1 MVMRM
6 RALDRKLWREL
17 WAMRGQAL
25 AIAAVIVSG
34 VSTLVMSLTALDS
47 LRQTRDAY
55 YRDYGFAQV
64 FASLKRAP
72 LDLAARIAAL
82 PGVDQAETRVV
93 AAVRLEVDGFAEP
106 VTGQIVSLPDRGPEQ
121 LNRLHLRAG
130 RLPESARA
138 DEVVLHETFSE
149 AHDLKPGDRITAIIN
164 GRRQALN
171 VVGVA
176 LSPEYVYQIAPGA
189 LLPDYQRYGILWMA
203 RTPLASAYGLD
214 GAFNDVALTLVP
226 GAPEAGV
233 IALLDDLLE
242 PYGGAGAVGRDDQ
255 LSHHF
260 LREELR
266 QLETTA
272 TVFPL
277 IFLAV
282 AAFLLNVVV
291 SRLIA
296 TQRDQIG
303 ILKAFGYGNP
313 AIGWHYLE
321 LVLLVA
327 LVGVAGG
334 VALGIWFGKGLSGV
348 YAAFYR
354 FPRLQFVLRPE
365 VVALA
370 LAVSGGAVLTGTL
383 HAVRRATRLP
393 PAEAMR
399 PESPI
404 AYRATLLERA
414 GLQRWLSQPTRM
426 IARHIERRPVRS
438 LLSVA
443 GIAMAC
449 GVMIVGN
456 FQQGAINFMVDV
468 QFGLSQ
474 RDDLSVSFVEPIDT
488 RALAELRS
496 LPGVSRVEAQRV
508 APVRLRFE
516 HRSFRTAIQGVD
528 PGGTLQ
534 RVLDD
539 RLRPIE
545 VPPDGL
551 LLTDHLAGILGLRPG
566 DRAHV
571 EVLEGARVKRDVPVV
586 AVTTQFVGVSATM
599 DRGALN
605 RLLQEGD
612 VVSGALLTVDRHD
625 RQRVYDRLKEMPRV
639 AGVLVHESSIQ
650 AFFESMAGMV
660 LYFSSIATLLGATIV
675 FGVIYNTARIA
686 LSERSRELA
695 SLRVLGFR
703 HDEIAYILLGELAV
717 LTLAGIPL
725 GFLVGHGLCAFLVSR
740 FESDL
745 YRIPL
750 VVEPFSLALAAAA
763 ALAATAL
770 SFTLI
775 WHRLGRL
782 DLVAVLKA
790 RE

>member
-1 MVMRM
+1 M
-6 RALDRKLWREL
+6 RALHRKLWREL
-17 WAMRGQAL
+17 WGMRGQAL

-47 LRQTRDAY
+47 LEQTRDAY
-55 YRDYGFAQV
+55 YRDYGFADV

-72 LDLAARIAAL
+72 LDLAGRIAAL

-93 AAVRLEVDGFAEP
+93 AAARLEVEGFAEP
-106 VTGQIVSLPDRGPEQ
+106 VTGQIVSIPDHGHQR

-149 AHDLKPGDRITAIIN
+149 AHGLRPGDRITAIIN
-164 GRRQALN
+164 GRRQALA

-189 LLPDYQRYGILWMA
+189 LLPDYQRYGVLWMA
-203 RTPLASAYGLD
+203 HTPLATAYDLD
-214 GAFNDVALTLVP
+214 GAFNDVTLRLRPDAV
-226 GAPEAGV
+226 EADV
-233 IALLDDLLE
+233 VTRLDDLLE
-242 PYGGAGAVGRDDQ
+242 PYGGTGAIGRDDQ

-266 QLETTA
+266 QLQTTA

-277 IFLAV
+277 IFLGV

-313 AIGWHYLE
+313 AIGWHYLQ

-327 LVGVAGG
+327 LAGVAGG
-334 VALGIWFGKGLSGV
+334 VALGIWFGKGLAGV

-354 FPRLQFVLRPE
+354 FPSLQFVLRPG
-365 VVALA
+365 VVGIA
-370 LAVSGGAVLTGTL
+370 LAVAGGAVLTGTL

-399 PESPI
+399 PESPV

-414 GLQRWLSQPTRM
+414 GLQRLLSQPSRM

-438 LLSVA
+438 LLSVT
-443 GIAMAC
+443 GIALAC

-456 FQQGAINFMVDV
+456 FQQGAIDFMIDV

-474 RDDLSVSFVEPIDT
+474 RDDLSVGFVEPVDT
-488 RALAELRS
+488 RSLAELRS
-496 LPGVSRVEAQRV
+496 LPGVSRVEGQRV
-508 APVRLRFE
+508 AAVRLRFE
-516 HRSFRTAIQGVD
+516 HRSFRTAIQGID
-528 PGGTLQ
+528 PGSTLL

-545 VPPDGL
+545 IPPDGL
-551 LLTDHLAGILGLRPG
+551 LLTDHLAAVIGVAPG
-566 DRAHV
+566 DRVRV
-571 EVLEGARVKRDVPVV
+571 EVLEGRRVQRDVPVV
-586 AVTTQFVGVSATM
+586 AVTTQFVGVGATM
-599 DRGALN
+599 DRAAMN

-612 VVSGALLTVDRHD
+612 VVSGALLTVDRRD

-675 FGVIYNTARIA
+675 FGVVYNTARIA

-703 HDEIAYILLGELAV
+703 HDEIAYILLGELTV

-725 GFLVGHGLCAFLVSR
+725 GFLVGRGSAPTWSAGSNRTSTASR
-740 FESDL
+740 SWSSPSASPSRRQPPWPRL
-745 YRIPL
+745 RYRSP
-750 VVEPFSLALAAAA
+750 
-763 ALAATAL
+763 
-770 SFTLI
+770 
-775 WHRLGRL
+775 
-782 DLVAVLKA
+782 
-790 RE
+790 

>member
-1 MVMRM
+1 M

-17 WAMRGQAL
+17 WGMRGQAL

-47 LRQTRDAY
+47 LEQTRDAY
-55 YRDYGFAQV
+55 YRDYGFADV

-72 LDLAARIAAL
+72 LDLAQRIAEI

-106 VTGQIVSLPDRGPEQ
+106 VTGQIVSIPDLGPPL

-130 RLPESARA
+130 RLPEAARP

-149 AHDLKPGDRITAIIN
+149 AHGLQPGDRLTAIIN
-164 GRRQALN
+164 GRRQALA

-214 GAFNDVALTLVP
+214 GAFNDVALALTPTAV
-226 GAPEAGV
+226 EADV
-233 IALLDDLLE
+233 IARLDDLLA

-277 IFLAV
+277 IFLGV

-303 ILKAFGYGNP
+303 ILKAFGYGNL
-313 AIGWHYLE
+313 AIGWHYLA

-327 LVGVAGG
+327 LAGVAGG

-354 FPRLQFVLRPE
+354 FPTLHFVLRPE
-365 VVALA
+365 VVAIA
-370 LAVSGGAVLTGTL
+370 LAVAGGAVLTGTL
-383 HAVRRATRLP
+383 HAVRRATGLP

-399 PESPI
+399 PESPVV
-404 AYRATLLERA
+404 YRATLIERL
-414 GLQRWLSQPTRM
+414 GLQRLLSQPTRM
-426 IARHIERRPVRS
+426 IARHIERRPVRA
-438 LLSVA
+438 LLSVT
-443 GIAMAC
+443 GIALAC

-456 FQQGAINFMVDV
+456 FQQGAIDFMVDV

-488 RALAELRS
+488 RALAELRA
-496 LPGVSRVEAQRV
+496 LPGVSRVEGQRV
-508 APVRLRFE
+508 AAVRLRFG
-516 HRSFRTAIQGVD
+516 HRRFRTTIQGVD
-528 PGGTLQ
+528 ADATLQ

-545 VPPDGL
+545 IPPEGL
-551 LLTDHLAGILGLRPG
+551 VLTDHLAAILGVAPG
-566 DRAHV
+566 EAVRV
-571 EVLEGARVKRDVPVV
+571 EVLEGRRVQRDVPV
-586 AVTTQFVGVSATM
+586 AGVTTQFIGVGASM
-599 DRGALN
+599 SRSALN

-612 VVSGALLTVDRHD
+612 VVSGALLAVDRRD

-660 LYFSSIATLLGATIV
+660 LYFSGIATLLGATIV
-675 FGVIYNTARIA
+675 FGVVYNTARIA

-703 HDEIAYILLGELAV
+703 QDEVAYILLGELTV

-750 VVEPFSLALAAAA
+750 VVEPFSLALAGAA
-763 ALAATAL
+763 ALTAAAL
-770 SFTLI
+770 SFALI
-775 WHRLGRL
+775 WYRLGRL
-782 DLVAVLKA
+782 DLVAVLKT